1 MTCNVGGVE
10 RPIRIVLGIA
20 LLGIGA
26 FAGLPPMGTGVAL
39 VVGTIMLVTGAI
51 GFCPAW
57 TLLGINTLSDEEGIR
72 SGVSEPYDERVT
84 LKVLGIAKLEK
95 PA

>member
-10 RPIRIVLGIA
+10 RSIRIVVGIG

-26 FAGLPPMGTGVAL
+26 FAGLSLMGTGIVFA
-39 VVGTIMLVTGAI
+39 VGTIALVTGVI

-57 TLLGINTLSDEEGIR
+57 SLLGVNTCPRGNMNR
-72 SGVSEPYDERVT
+72 KT
-84 LKVLGIAKLEK
+84 
-95 PA
+95 